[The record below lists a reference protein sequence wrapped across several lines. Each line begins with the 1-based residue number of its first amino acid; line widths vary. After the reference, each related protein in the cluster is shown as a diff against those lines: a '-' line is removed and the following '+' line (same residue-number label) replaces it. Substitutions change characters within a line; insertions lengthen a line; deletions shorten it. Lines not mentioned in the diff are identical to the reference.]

1 MHTDWL
7 EIKQLRRFKYTFYG
21 FKTLLLKDHNYL
33 LHIVIAII
41 TIILGYICQLS
52 ATEWLFIILAI
63 FLVLTIE
70 AVNTAIECVVDL
82 VTSDYHELA
91 KQAKDI
97 AAFSVML
104 ASIFALITGLV
115 IFLPHIF

>member
-1 MHTDWL
+1 MDWL
-7 EIKQLRRFKYTFYG
+7 EIKHIKRFKHTYDG
-21 FKTLLLKDHNYL
+21 LKTLLLKDHNYL
-33 LHIVIAII
+33 LHIIIAFI
-41 TIILGYICQLS
+41 TIILGYIYQLN
-52 ATEWLFIILAI
+52 AIEWLFILLAI
-63 FLVLTIE
+63 FLVLTLE

-82 VTSDYHELA
+82 VTMDYHELA

-104 ASIFALITGLV
+104 VSIFALITGLI